1 MPIRYTVPDL
11 PHQPTGVHIR
21 AVAGKPG
28 YAVTDTGDVYGC
40 RVGGHGVMY
49 RSEWR
54 LLKQKRRKPMPH
66 LEVRLGKGDP
76 GTLVHRLVLET
87 FIGPCPDGM
96 ECRHLN
102 GDPTDNRLSNLVWG
116 THGDNQRDRHTH
128 RTTPQGDTHGCSK
141 LSEIVVRELRE
152 QYDGSKHYASTAAA
166 RLGVHPGTVRRAL
179 RRAMWRHI

>member
-66 LEVRLGKGDP
+66 LEVGAGSRQGCERTGRMKKRVFQAG
-76 GTLVHRLVLET
+76 GVICAQYATTLAG
-87 FIGPCPDGM
+87 FPGPCSQP
-96 ECRHLN
+96 L
-102 GDPTDNRLSNLVWG
+102 
-116 THGDNQRDRHTH
+116 
-128 RTTPQGDTHGCSK
+128 
-141 LSEIVVRELRE
+141 I
-152 QYDGSKHYASTAAA
+152 
-166 RLGVHPGTVRRAL
+166 
-179 RRAMWRHI
+179 